1 MPDHIQDLLAF
12 LDGSTTAVQASGQ
25 IISRLQESGFTAL
38 AETDKWK
45 LKAGG
50 KHYVCRETSVVA
62 FVVGSQP
69 LIQTGFQLAAAHID
83 SPGFKLKPESIKTE
97 NNVTR
102 IVAEVY
108 GGPIISTWTDRE
120 LGIAGRVTVK
130 RDGVAE
136 IKPVDLQRPVAIIP
150 NVAIHL
156 NREVNKGF
164 EYNKQNH
171 LQAILDT
178 GTQAGNP
185 LLAALAEALQVS
197 PEQIAEMELFLYDY
211 AKAVLGGLQGNLV
224 ISGRLDN
231 LGMSHIVLSAIR
243 ETEKPQA
250 TCVAAL
256 YDHEEIGSQTEQG
269 AGSSLLGDVLERIGL
284 VLGLNREEQ
293 LIAQRKS
300 FLISGDMAH
309 AFHPS
314 YPEKYDA
321 SCSPVMNGGPVIK
334 WNASYKYASTAASSQ
349 RFASLCAACGVKYQ
363 KFAMRSDLLC
373 GSTVGPIIAAQL
385 GISVVDV
392 GNPLWAM
399 HSVRET
405 AGTRDH
411 NAMVK
416 VLKQYYQ

>member
-130 RDGVAE
+130 RDSVAE

-178 GTQAGNP
+178 GTQ
-185 LLAALAEALQVS
+185 
-197 PEQIAEMELFLYDY
+197 I
-211 AKAVLGGLQGNLV
+211 
-224 ISGRLDN
+224 GR
-231 LGMSHIVLSAIR
+231 
-243 ETEKPQA
+243 
-250 TCVAAL
+250 
-256 YDHEEIGSQTEQG
+256 
-269 AGSSLLGDVLERIGL
+269 
-284 VLGLNREEQ
+284 
-293 LIAQRKS
+293 
-300 FLISGDMAH
+300 AH
-309 AFHPS
+309 
-314 YPEKYDA
+314 
-321 SCSPVMNGGPVIK
+321 V
-334 WNASYKYASTAASSQ
+334 
-349 RFASLCAACGVKYQ
+349 
-363 KFAMRSDLLC
+363 
-373 GSTVGPIIAAQL
+373 
-385 GISVVDV
+385 
-392 GNPLWAM
+392 
-399 HSVRET
+399 
-405 AGTRDH
+405 
-411 NAMVK
+411 
-416 VLKQYYQ
+416 